1 MTVLSPPN
9 ASSRSRLAADATPLD
24 RRDVFHYLGA
34 LTVLA
39 TGLVDIEQYAVDNY
53 FTGRSR

>member
-1 MTVLSPPN
+1 
-9 ASSRSRLAADATPLD
+9 
-24 RRDVFHYLGA
+24 

>member
-1 MTVLSPPN
+1 
-9 ASSRSRLAADATPLD
+9 LAADATPLD